1 MWWCFFN
8 PHLLDYINDNI
19 FNIYL
24 LLNFDYI
31 SEIYLLFLFIKID
44 LLYLLNFKIRSAQK
58 RSLESSVPDQRL
70 IFDESRQEC
79 KYTTKQSAYR
89 LQNYLTHSLITSLI
103 YPLNKIILDA
113 FAHITMFL
121 SPTIK

>member
-79 KYTTKQSAYR
+79 KYTTKQSAYIGK
-89 LQNYLTHSLITSLI
+89 LYS
-103 YPLNKIILDA
+103 
-113 FAHITMFL
+113 
-121 SPTIK
+121 SPGAQGQQADLVLPSY